1 VLTDEIQDIYE
12 LTPVQQG
19 ILFHSL
25 YEKDLQLYL
34 TQVTFTISGDLD
46 PMAYQWAWQRVI
58 ERHPVLRTAFVWEDV
73 KTPLQVVYRMAEAPF
88 DYYDWQNYTADEQEE
103 KWSKL
108 LIDDRKKGFDLSEAP
123 LVRFALVRMANK
135 RYRVLWSFHHLILDG
150 WSLPLLLKESLDLYR
165 ADHWAEPE
173 PSETRPFVDYIGW
186 LAQQDV
192 RAAEHYWKR
201 ILEGFSEP
209 TILQVSTPLSNSE
222 SSLLFDEMELYL
234 SEEKHSKLKEIAR
247 QSAFTLN
254 TFVQG
259 AWAILLSK
267 YSGQDDVLFG
277 TAVSGR
283 PTDLEGFE
291 QMVGMFMNT
300 LPVRIKLS
308 EGEQSVKEWLTQIQQ
323 NQVEMSLYEYSSLAD
338 IQSWSQLPSG
348 QSLFDTLVAVENYP
362 FDSSSCTEVQLTDLR
377 SIERTNYSL
386 NLVVYPENKLKLKWM
401 WNPARFSQKSIEQ
414 MAQQFL
420 TILEQLIEQLD
431 QPLKKISLLTPEE
444 QERMLTE
451 ANQTKISYPL
461 DRLVDEWIACQAEEN
476 PDQLAVVSRTE
487 QLTFAELNR
496 KANQLAHYLQQKGL
510 ETGDLVGIFMER
522 SPQWIVAVLGIMKA
536 GGAYLPLDLS
546 YPEERLRYMA
556 QDAGAKWIITQRHLR
571 SKLQDIHSSAILD
584 LDQEK
589 EEIEK
594 QEGRKAPLC
603 AKTVDQIA
611 YLIYTS
617 GSTGLPKGV
626 AISHRS
632 LLNLVFW
639 HNREYQLSAKDRT
652 TWIAGMAFDASVWE
666 IWPTL
671 VAGSTLW
678 IPEEEVRLSPTRLQQ
693 WLIDKEI
700 TVSFLP
706 TPLLESVMALPWSQ
720 AGSLRLL
727 LTGGDQLRSYIPEGF
742 PIEVVNHYGPTE
754 NTVVTTFYRV
764 PQKSGPA
771 TMPPI
776 GRPIANVE
784 TFVLDRHLQPVP
796 PGVAG
801 ELYVGGVGL
810 ALEYYQKPEQTAE
823 RFIPHPFRRESGE
836 LLYRTGDLVRQ
847 LPDGNLEFLGR
858 IDQQVKLRG
867 FRIEL
872 GEIEAALLKHL
883 HVFEAVAAVK
893 TGDHQEPQ
901 LVAYVVTD
909 QQELSSE
916 ELTDHLKKWLPSY
929 MIPTRFIQLDQL
941 PLTPNGKIDRN
952 ALPQPID
959 DEPTTIEEQHTPIA
973 EIIHGIWC
981 EVLQRDQIA
990 SHQSFFQLGGQ
1001 SLLATQAVVR
1011 INDAFG
1017 IVLPLRIIFDY
1028 PTIALLEK
1036 EITSRLKEKNQSVLP
1051 PIQRADEQQE
1061 VFPLSYAQQRLW
1073 FLQNLIEQKDVYHI
1087 PFAIRLQ
1094 GSIHHS
1100 LLKKSW
1106 EALLERQSLLRTSIF
1121 EQDGEAKQ
1129 RIKPVAENWWEIRD
1143 LRQWQNPID
1152 QAMAEIKQD
1161 AKRAFSLT
1169 NDSLIRVK
1177 LFLIDERESLLYVNM
1192 HHLISDG
1199 WSLRIL
1205 LDELFTIY
1213 QALCNEEQP
1222 ALAELPVQYTDYVMW
1237 QRQWLQDKQWEKQLA
1252 YWKQQ
1257 LAEVPVLQLPTDYP
1271 RPAEQTFHGA
1281 TYRFHLANELV
1292 EKARKLSQQEGVTL
1306 FMTMLGAFQTLLSRY
1321 SGQEDLA
1328 VGSPIANR
1336 SIEEIEGL
1344 IGFFVNTLVFRT
1356 DLSGNPSFRQ
1366 LLSRVREVSLEAYAH
1381 QDVPFEKIVD
1391 ELQLRRNLSHSPLFQ
1406 VMFALQNI
1414 PLDLPELPD
1423 LQLNWVDVP
1432 QEVAKFDLTCNMM
1445 EESDGIVVD
1454 LEYNTDLFSEETITR
1469 MADHFTLLLTQMLED
1484 PDRPVQEIPL
1494 LLERER
1500 QCLQQWNQTKIDF
1513 PESQPVHQLIAQQAI
1528 QQGEALAI
1536 IGQDRAWTYRELNQQ
1551 ANQLAHYLQ
1560 SRGISSGDFVGV
1572 CMERSPEMI
1581 IGMLAIMKIG
1591 AVYVPIDPAYPS
1603 ERQAYLISDAQ
1614 LPLVL
1619 TQSALAEHL
1628 PDLCPFICL
1637 DRQQEELRQFPKT
1650 NPQEDVSV
1658 HQLAYMIY
1666 TSGSTGQ
1673 PKGVMIRHDSLLN
1686 LVHWHIHQYQLTEED
1701 RCTWIAG
1708 VAFDASV
1715 WEIWPT
1721 LAAGARLYLPDEEIR
1736 LSPASLRDWMIEQQ
1750 ITISFV
1756 PTPLL
1761 EQLLQLDWPHELA
1774 LRKLLTGGDQLRV
1787 TPAEGF
1793 PVEVINHYGPTEN
1806 TVVSTAGKVTTSI
1819 HSQLPTIGKPIA
1831 NTEVYVLDQHFM
1843 QVPIGVPGE
1852 LYVGGKGV
1860 AEGYYQRAELT
1871 AERFI
1876 PHLFSSRPHDR
1887 LYRTGDLVRFLP
1899 DGQLEFLGRIDQQ
1912 VSIRGFRIELG
1923 EVEFHLSQSPQIK
1936 EAVVIAHGEGNDKRL
1951 VAYVVLQETI
1961 DRSQFDGRAYLK
1973 QRLPEY
1979 MIPSLFIVLE
1989 SLPLTP
1995 NGKLDRKA
2003 LPDPTEYQKR
2013 ETPMLVKPRN
2023 EIERQLAEI
2032 WQEVL
2037 GIEEV
2042 GINDNFFTLGGDSIL
2057 SIQVVSRA
2065 NQRGLK
2071 LTPKQCFEN
2080 QTIAEL
2086 AAVVGTVDRL
2096 AAEQGK
2102 LQGNVPFTPIQH
2114 WFWEQNF
2121 QSPHHW
2127 NQSLLLLV
2135 RKRCNPRLLAQALDE
2150 ISQHH
2155 DALRLCYRFAE
2166 GKWTQVYQEKSMCA
2180 FDYVDLTGQSMAVQ
2194 KNVMEEMAAEAQ
2206 ASLHISEGPLF
2217 RVIYFDLGETIPGR
2231 LLFVAH
2237 HLIVDGVSWRILLED
2252 FETVYEQLQKG
2263 EEVRLPSKTTSLRQW
2278 AEMLQQASE
2287 QIDSEE
2293 LHYWRSQVQRPP
2305 ISLPVDFSDG
2315 ENLERTAQKLVT
2327 ILNEEETEK
2336 LLTKVH
2342 LAYGTKLPEVLIT
2355 ALAQAVNQW
2364 TGKQSICI
2372 HLEGHGRQ
2380 ELGDQADLS
2389 RTVGWLTNLY
2399 PVWVDLAEPDS
2410 PGEALKTVKE
2420 QLRSVPRQGL
2430 GYGLLRYLADE
2441 KVREIFRKEP
2451 TAEISFNYLGQLD
2464 RTFSSDL
2471 FLGEAPEDQGQ
2482 QMAGDLFRPHLID
2495 VVAMVVEGRL
2505 QLAVWYS
2512 EKIHARSTIE
2522 QWMNVWLQKI
2532 RLLIDHCCLEGA
2544 GGYTPSDF
2552 SFAQLTREELDQLAF
2567 DRKTIEDLYILT
2579 PLQQGMMFHTLY
2591 GQETG
2596 DYVVQMNFTLTGQ
2609 LNLSALKKA
2618 WQRVLDRYEILRS
2631 AIVWKG
2637 LRVPHQVIYRQ
2648 VPVDIEVEEVSHLN
2662 EEEQER
2668 RIAEHLKADR
2678 KRGFALDQPPLM
2690 RWKLFVRGQSQFQ
2703 LIWSY
2708 HHVLLDGWS
2717 MPLVWQEMITAY
2729 HRLVNQQELPLQ
2741 TARPYKEYIAWL
2753 MNQDPKKAE
2762 QFWRKKLQGYTTP
2775 LSLEVELPQKERT
2788 EPSPQQHEM
2797 RLSMDLT
2804 EKLTQFARQHQCTLN
2819 TLVQGAWAILLS
2831 VYSGE
2836 VDLVYGATGAG
2847 RPAELPGVEEMVGL
2861 FINTIPVRVQID
2873 KQSAVLSW
2881 LREFQQEQVELR
2893 QYEYT
2898 PLVDLQQWSQLPQ
2911 GESLF
2916 RYLYVFEN
2924 YPLGEMDQKH
2934 FGQLQL
2940 EEISGSEQVNY
2951 PLALV
2956 VAPGERLWVKWMY
2969 DQQAFTEET
2978 IRQMGEQL
2986 QRLLTQIV
2994 EAPFT
2999 RIGDL
3004 SLLDRAEREQL
3015 AKWNQTETEYPTD
3028 LLIHEMV
3035 AVRAKEL
3042 PTAPA
3047 VWSEDQTLTYQELNE
3062 QANQLARYLQ
3072 EHGAKPGCLLGVL
3085 IERSPQMIIA
3095 QLAILKTGAS
3105 YIPIDP
3111 VYPSKR
3117 IRHIIQDAS
3126 IPVVLT
3132 TAKEKARH
3140 LSEETMCEVL
3150 CLDTDEMMWS
3160 HLAKEDL
3167 NISAKVDDLCYVVY
3181 TSGSTGLPKGV
3192 QIRHRSL
3199 LNLLH
3204 WYQKT
3209 FKLSPNDRVAQML
3222 GVAFDASV
3230 WEIWSALTSGA
3241 CLYLPTEEV
3250 RISPSGLQDWFV
3262 RHGITI
3268 SCVAPTMLESLYQ
3281 LTWSESKLRI
3291 LFTGGDQ
3298 LRQYPPSD
3306 FPCDVVNLYGPT
3318 EATVLVTAAFLSAGQ
3333 TASLPPI
3340 GHPIANTKLFVL
3352 DERLQPVPIG
3362 VPGELYLAG
3371 DGLAVGYLNQPEKTK
3386 AHFLEHPEFGRLF
3399 KTGDLVRFLPDGQLA
3414 FLGRVDQQVKLH
3426 GYRIELGEIEAVLQ
3440 NEPTIRQAV
3449 VRTYEAKQGR
3459 KQLVAYVVTDGPTA
3473 LQQQWI
3479 AHAKKHLPE
3488 YMIPTLWM
3496 RVDQFPLTTNGKID
3510 YRALPQPTQEQ
3521 TAPAFKAPRT
3531 PMEKKVAKI
3540 WSEVLQIEPIG
3551 LQDHFFA
3558 LGGHSLLATQV
3569 ITRVNEEFQLNLPIR
3584 TLFEKPTVAEL
3595 VKQVKIELRS
3605 EFAIK
3610 R

>member
-1 VLTDEIQDIYE
+1 MLTDEIQDIYE

-58 ERHPVLRTAFVWEDV
+58 ERHPVLRTAFMWEDV
-73 KTPLQVVYRMAEAPF
+73 KDPLQVVYQMAEAPF
-88 DYYDWQNYTADEQEE
+88 DYYDWQNYTTAEQEE
-103 KWSKL
+103 KWSQL
-108 LIDDRKKGFDLSEAP
+108 LIKDREKGFDLSEAP
-123 LVRFALVRMANK
+123 LVRFALIRIANK
-135 RYRVLWSFHHLILDG
+135 KYRVLWTFHHLILDG
-150 WSLPLLLKESLDLYR
+150 WSLPLLLKESLDLYQ

-173 PSETRPFVDYIGW
+173 LSEARPFVEYIGW

-192 RAAEHYWKR
+192 RAAEDYWKKR
-201 ILEGFSEP
+201 LEGFSEP
-209 TILQVSTPLSNSE
+209 TVLQIPTPLVNSE
-222 SSLLFDEMELYL
+222 SSLLFDELELYL
-234 SEEKHSKLKEIAR
+234 SEEKHLKLKEIAR
-247 QSAFTLN
+247 QSALTLN
-254 TFVQG
+254 TFIQG

-277 TAVSGR
+277 AAVSGR

-300 LPVRIKLS
+300 LPVRVKLGT
-308 EGEQSVKEWLTQIQQ
+308 GEQSVKEWLTQIQQ
-323 NQVEMSLYEYSSLAD
+323 NQVEMRQYEYSSLAD
-338 IQSWSQLPSG
+338 IQSWSQLPQG

-362 FDSSSCTEVQLTDLR
+362 FDSSSCPEVQLTDLR
-377 SIERTNYSL
+377 SIERTNYAL
-386 NLVVYPENKLKLKWM
+386 NLVVYPEKKLKLKWM
-401 WNPARFSQKSIEQ
+401 WNPARFAQERIGQ
-414 MAQQFL
+414 MARQFL
-420 TILEQLIEQLD
+420 TVLEQLMDQLD
-431 QPLKKISLLTPEE
+431 QPVKKLSLLTREE
-444 QERMLTE
+444 QERII
-451 ANQTKISYPL
+451 AAGNQTKSSYPL
-461 DRLVDEWIACQAEEN
+461 ELCVDEWIARRAEEN
-476 PDQLAVVSRTE
+476 PDQWAVVSRAE
-487 QLTFAELNR
+487 QLTFGELNR
-496 KANQLAHYLQQKGL
+496 KANQLAHYLRQKGL
-510 ETGDLVGIFMER
+510 KSGDLVGVYAER
-522 SPQWIVAVLGIMKA
+522 SPQWIVAILGIFKA
-536 GGAYLPLDLS
+536 GGAYLPLDLA
-546 YPEERLRYMA
+546 YPEERLRYMV
-556 QDAGAKWIITQRHLR
+556 QDAGAKWVITQEHLR
-571 SKLQDIHSSAILD
+571 DKLQAANPSAILD
-584 LDQEK
+584 LDREK
-589 EEIEK
+589 EWIAQ
-594 QEGRKAPLC
+594 QEGSRAPFC
-603 AKTVDQIA
+603 AKSVDQLA

-639 HNREYQLSAKDRT
+639 HNREYQLSANDRT

-671 VAGSTLW
+671 VAGASLW
-678 IPEEEVRLSPTRLQQ
+678 IPEEEVRLSPARLQQ
-693 WLIDKEI
+693 WLIDQKI
-700 TVSFLP
+700 TISFLP
-706 TPLLESVMALPWSQ
+706 TPLLESVMALPWSE
-720 AGSLRLL
+720 AGSMRFL
-727 LTGGDQLRSYIPEGF
+727 LTGGDQLRSYVPEGF

-764 PQKSGPA
+764 PQKSGPT

-784 TFVLDRHLQPVP
+784 VFVLDRDLQPVP

-823 RFIPHPFRRESGE
+823 RFIPHPFHSEAGE
-836 LLYRTGDLVRQ
+836 FLYRTGDLVRQ

-867 FRIEL
+867 YRMEL
-872 GEIEAALLKHL
+872 GEIEAALLKHP
-883 HVFEAVAAVK
+883 HVLEAVAAVK
-893 TGDHQEPQ
+893 TGSNQEPQ

-909 QQELSSE
+909 QQELLVE

-929 MIPTRFIQLDQL
+929 MIPTRLIQLDAL
-941 PLTPNGKIDRN
+941 PLTPNGKLDRK
-952 ALPQPID
+952 ALPQPG
-959 DEPTTIEEQHTPIA
+959 DEPVTTEEPHTPIA

-981 EVLQRDQIA
+981 EVLGRDQIA
-990 SHQSFFQLGGQ
+990 SHQSFFHLGGQ
-1001 SLLATQAVVR
+1001 SLLATRAVSR
-1011 INDAFG
+1011 LNDAFG
-1017 IVLPLRIIFDY
+1017 MALPLRTIFDY

-1051 PIQRADEQQE
+1051 PIQRGDDQQE
-1061 VFPLSYAQQRLW
+1061 VYPLSYAQQRLW
-1073 FLQNLIEQKDVYHI
+1073 FLQRLIEQKDVYHI
-1087 PFAIRLQ
+1087 PFAIRLE
-1094 GSIHHS
+1094 GSLDHS

-1106 EALLERQSLLRTSIF
+1106 EWLFERQSLLRTSIF

-1143 LRQWQNPID
+1143 LRQLKNPSD
-1152 QAMAEIKQD
+1152 QALADIKRD

-1169 NDSLIRVK
+1169 QDALIRVK
-1177 LFLIDERESLLYVNM
+1177 LFLLNEQESLLYVNM

-1213 QALCNEEQP
+1213 QALLNGKQP
-1222 ALAELPVQYTDYVMW
+1222 ALEKLPVQYTDYVMW
-1237 QRQWLQDKQWEKQLA
+1237 QRQWLQDQQWEKQLA
-1252 YWKQQ
+1252 YWKEQ
-1257 LAEVPVLQLPTDYP
+1257 LADLPVLQLPTDYP

-1281 TYRFHLANELV
+1281 TYRFHLADELV

-1336 SIEEIEGL
+1336 SVEEVEGL

-1391 ELQLRRNLSHSPLFQ
+1391 ELKLRRDLSHSPLFQ

-1414 PLDLPELPD
+1414 PLDLPEVPQ
-1423 LQLNWVDVP
+1423 LQLEWVDVP

-1445 EESDGIVVD
+1445 EENDGIVVD
-1454 LEYNTDLFSEETITR
+1454 LEYNTDLFSEETIAR
-1469 MADHFTLLLTQMLED
+1469 MADHFTLLLTQILED
-1484 PDRPVQEIPL
+1484 PDHPVQEIPL

-1500 QCLQQWNQTKIDF
+1500 QWLQQWNQTKIDF
-1513 PESQPVHQLIAQQAI
+1513 PKSQPVHQCIAQRAAERGERPAI
-1528 QQGEALAI
+1528 VSR
-1536 IGQDRAWTYRELNQQ
+1536 DRTWTYQELNQK
-1551 ANQLAHYLQ
+1551 ANQLAHYLRN
-1560 SRGISSGDFVGV
+1560 RGITSGDFVGV

-1581 IGMLAIMKIG
+1581 VGMLAIMKIG

-1603 ERQAYLISDAQ
+1603 ERHAYLFADAR

-1619 TQSALAEHL
+1619 TQTAVAEHL
-1628 PDLCPFICL
+1628 PDLCPLICL
-1637 DRQQEELRQFPKT
+1637 DQGQEELKKFPKT
-1650 NPQEDVSV
+1650 NPPEEIAT

-1686 LVHWHIHQYQLTEED
+1686 LVHWHLHEYQLTEDD

-1721 LAAGARLYLPDEEIR
+1721 LVAGARLYLPDEEIR
-1736 LSPASLRDWMIEQQ
+1736 LSPGGLRNWMIEQQ

-1761 EQLLQLDWPHELA
+1761 EQLLQLDWPQELA

-1806 TVVSTAGKVTTSI
+1806 TVVSTAGKVTTSV

-1860 AEGYYQRAELT
+1860 AEGYFQREDLT

-1876 PHLFSSRPHDR
+1876 PHLFSSRAHDR

-1923 EVEFHLSQSPQIK
+1923 EVEFHLNQSPQIK
-1936 EAVVIAHGEGNDKRL
+1936 EAVVIAHGEGNEKRL
-1951 VAYVVLQETI
+1951 VAYVVLQEMDTP
-1961 DRSQFDGRAYLK
+1961 FDGRAYLK

-2003 LPDPTEYQKR
+2003 LPDPTEYQKH
-2013 ETPMLVKPRN
+2013 ETFGSMKPRN
-2023 EIERQLAEI
+2023 ETERQLAEI

-2042 GINDNFFTLGGDSIL
+2042 GIQDNFFALGGDSIL

-2086 AAVVGTVDRL
+2086 AAVVGTADDRL

-2102 LQGNVPFTPIQH
+2102 LEGHVPFTPIQH

-2127 NQSLLLLV
+2127 NQSLFLLV
-2135 RKRCNPRLLAQALDE
+2135 RKRCNPRLLAQALHE

-2166 GKWTQVYQEKSMCA
+2166 GRWTQFYQEKAMCA
-2180 FDYVDLTGQSMAVQ
+2180 FDYVDLAGESMAVQ
-2194 KNVMEEMAAEAQ
+2194 RNVMEEMAAEAQ

-2217 RVIYFDLGETIPGR
+2217 RVIYFDLGEATPGR

-2252 FETVYEQLQKG
+2252 FETVYEQIQRG

-2278 AEMLQQASE
+2278 GELLQQASE
-2287 QIDSEE
+2287 QVDSEE
-2293 LHYWRSQVQRPP
+2293 LAYWRSQLERPSV
-2305 ISLPVDFSDG
+2305 SLPADFPQG
-2315 ENLERTAQKLVT
+2315 ENRERTAQKLVSF
-2327 ILNEEETEK
+2327 LDQEETEK
-2336 LLTKVH
+2336 LLTKVP
-2342 LAYGTKLPEVLIT
+2342 LAYGTKLPEVLVT
-2355 ALAQAVNQW
+2355 ALVQAVNQW

-2380 ELGDQADLS
+2380 ELGERADLS

-2399 PVWVDLAEPDS
+2399 PVWLDLAGQDS
-2410 PGEALKTVKE
+2410 PGEALKAVKE
-2420 QLRSVPRQGL
+2420 QLRRVPRQGL
-2430 GYGLLRYLADE
+2430 GYGLLRYLADD
-2441 KVREIFRKEP
+2441 KVRAIFSKQP
-2451 TAEISFNYLGQLD
+2451 MAEISFNYLGQLD
-2464 RTFSSDL
+2464 RTFMSDL
-2471 FLGEAPEDQGQ
+2471 FCGEAPEDQGAP
-2482 QMAGDLFRPHLID
+2482 MAGELFRPHLID

-2505 QLAVWYS
+2505 QLTVWYS
-2512 EKIHARSTIE
+2512 EAIHHRSTIE
-2522 QWMNVWLQKI
+2522 QWMNAWLQKV
-2532 RLLIDHCCLEGA
+2532 RLLIEHCCREGV
-2544 GGYTPSDF
+2544 GGYTPTDF
-2552 SFAQLTREELDQLAF
+2552 PLAQLTQEELDPLNL
-2567 DRKTIEDLYILT
+2567 DRVTVEDLYILT

-2596 DYVVQMNFTLTGQ
+2596 DYVVQMNFTFTGQ
-2609 LNLSALKKA
+2609 MNLSAFEMA
-2618 WQRVLDRYEILRS
+2618 WQQVLNRYEILRS

-2637 LRVPHQVIYRQ
+2637 LRVPHQVVYRR
-2648 VPVDIEVEEVSHLN
+2648 VPVIIDAEKVSHLG

-2668 RIAEHLKADR
+2668 RIAEYLKTDR
-2678 KRGFALDQPPLM
+2678 KQGFALDQPPLM
-2690 RWKLFVRGQSQFQ
+2690 RWKLFIRGQSQFQ

-2717 MPLVWQEMITAY
+2717 MPLVWHEVITTY
-2729 HRLVNQQELPLQ
+2729 HRLVNQQELSLQ
-2741 TARPYKEYIAWL
+2741 PVRPYKEYIAWL
-2753 MNQDPKKAE
+2753 LNQDPQKAE
-2762 QFWRKKLQGYTTP
+2762 QFWRKKLQGYTSP
-2775 LSLEVELPQKERT
+2775 LSLEAERQPAEHT
-2788 EPSPQQHEM
+2788 EALPQQHVM
-2797 RLSMDLT
+2797 QLPLDLT
-2804 EKLTQFARQHQCTLN
+2804 EKLTQFARQYQCTLN

-2836 VDLVYGATGAG
+2836 IDLMYGATGAG

-2861 FINTIPVRVQID
+2861 FINTIPVRVQIE
-2873 KQSAVLSW
+2873 KQSAVLPW
-2881 LREFQQEQVELR
+2881 LKVFQQEQVELR

-2898 PLVDLQQWSQLPQ
+2898 PLVDLHKWSQLPQ

-2924 YPLGEMDQKH
+2924 YPLGEIDQKH
-2934 FGQLQL
+2934 FGQLEL
-2940 EEISGSEQVNY
+2940 KEISGSEQVNY

-2956 VAPGERLWVKWMY
+2956 VAPGERLWMKWMY
-2969 DQQAFTEET
+2969 DQQVFATET

-2986 QRLLTQIV
+2986 QRLLAQIV

-2999 RIGDL
+2999 PISHL
-3004 SLLDRAEREQL
+3004 SLLDRAEKEQL
-3015 AKWNQTETEYPTD
+3015 AKWNQTEVTYPTD
-3028 LLIHEMV
+3028 RLVHEMV
-3035 AVRAKEL
+3035 AIRAQEQ
-3042 PTAPA
+3042 PTAMA
-3047 VWSEDQTLTYQELNE
+3047 IWSEDKTVTYQELNRK
-3062 QANQLARYLQ
+3062 ANQLARFLQ
-3072 EHGAKPGCLLGVL
+3072 ARGARPGCLLGVL
-3085 IERSPQMIIA
+3085 MDRSPEMIIA
-3095 QLAILKTGAS
+3095 QLAILKAGAT
-3105 YIPIDP
+3105 YVPIDP
-3111 VYPSKR
+3111 SYSSEQ

-3126 IPVVLT
+3126 LPIILT
-3132 TAKEKARH
+3132 TTEERARH
-3140 LSEETMCEVL
+3140 LREETCEII
-3150 CLDTDEMMWS
+3150 CLDTDEAKWS
-3160 HLAKEDL
+3160 QLAKEDL
-3167 NISAKVDDLCYVVY
+3167 NLSMKIDDLCYVIY
-3181 TSGSTGLPKGV
+3181 TSDSTGLPKGV
-3192 QIRHRSL
+3192 SIRHRSL

-3204 WYQKT
+3204 WYQER
-3209 FKLSPNDRVAQML
+3209 FQLSPNDRIAQMM
-3222 GVAFDASV
+3222 GVASDVSV
-3230 WEIWSALTSGA
+3230 WEIWSALASGA
-3241 CLYLPTEEV
+3241 CLYLATEEV
-3250 RISPSGLQDWFV
+3250 RVLPNRLQDWLV
-3262 RHGITI
+3262 RQGITI
-3268 SCVAPTMLESLYQ
+3268 SYVSPAMLESLYPLIGAQSQ
-3281 LTWSESKLRI
+3281 LRFL
-3291 LFTGGDQ
+3291 LTGGDP
-3298 LRQYPPSD
+3298 LRQYPPAD
-3306 FPCDVVNLYGPT
+3306 FPCDVVQLYGPT
-3318 EATVLVTAAFLSAGQ
+3318 EATGFVTAAFLSRNQ
-3333 TASLPPI
+3333 TASLPPM
-3340 GHPIANTKLFVL
+3340 GRPIANMKLFVF
-3352 DERLQPVPIG
+3352 DEQLQPVPIG
-3362 VPGELYLAG
+3362 VPGELYIAG
-3371 DGLAVGYLNQPEKTK
+3371 EGLAVGYLNQPEETE
-3386 AHFLEHPEFGRLF
+3386 AHFLEHPDPDIGRLF

-3414 FLGRVDQQVKLH
+3414 FLGRVDQQIKLH
-3426 GYRIELGEIEAVLQ
+3426 GYRVDLGEIEAVLQ
-3440 NEPTIRQAV
+3440 KEPTIRQV
-3449 VRTYEAKQGR
+3449 VVNTYEGKSGR
-3459 KQLVAYVVTDGPTA
+3459 KQLVAYVVTDSSTS
-3473 LQQQWI
+3473 LQQQWM
-3479 AHAKKHLPE
+3479 AHAKEHLPD
-3488 YMIPTLWM
+3488 YMIPTQWI
-3496 RVDQFPLTTNGKID
+3496 RVDQIPLTPDGKID
-3510 YRALPQPTQEQ
+3510 YRALPQPAQEQ
-3521 TAPAFKAPRT
+3521 MAPSFRAPRT

-3569 ITRVNEEFQLNLPIR
+3569 ITRVNEAFQLNLPIR

-3595 VKQVKIELRS
+3595 VKQIKVELRS
-3605 EFAIK
+3605 EFAVK